1 MLTGNDDN
9 NSTSW
14 LRYCWPSQFLF
25 IIWTSYSSFYL
36 SVSGCGLE
44 LQKRIY
50 ISNEG
55 ILILTFLQKFQPFLF
70 CATGK
75 SGLSAGQVFNMS
87 QPPWSRH
94 QVFDHQT
101 QPWCPSFQLRSELS
115 CHDIFESCL
124 QTACIYKVDKMKAWC
139 WKGKVQEIQIKI
151 DSLFLNV
158 AQGHTEDPL
167 KM

>member
-1 MLTGNDDN
+1 MLTGNDEN

-25 IIWTSYSSFYL
+25 TIWTSYSSFYL

-75 SGLSAGQVFNMS
+75 SGLSAGQVMS

-115 CHDIFESCL
+115 CHAMLEPWL
-124 QTACIYKVDKMKAWC
+124 QTVCIKWTKWKHAVG
-139 WKGKVQEIQIKI
+139 KGKYKKFK
-151 DSLFLNV
+151 SNWLALSPT
-158 AQGHTEDPL
+158 AS
-167 KM
+167 

>member
-1 MLTGNDDN
+1 MLTGNDEN

-75 SGLSAGQVFNMS
+75 SGLSAGQVMS

-101 QPWCPSFQLRSELS
+101 QPWCPSFQLRQNCPAMLYLRPMLAN
-115 CHDIFESCL
+115 CFH
-124 QTACIYKVDKMKAWC
+124 KVDKMKAWC

-151 DSLFLNV
+151 DSLFL
-158 AQGHTEDPL
+158 QLPL
-167 KM
+167 GVKYL

>member
-1 MLTGNDDN
+1 MIEVLLAKPISVHNMI
-9 NSTSW
+9 
-14 LRYCWPSQFLF
+14 F
-25 IIWTSYSSFYL
+25 IFFYL
-36 SVSGCGLE
+36 SISGCGLE

-75 SGLSAGQVFNMS
+75 SGLSAGQVMS

-101 QPWCPSFQLRSELS
+101 QPWCPSFQLSQNCPATLYLS
-115 CHDIFESCL
+115 HACKLLAFIKWTKWKHD
-124 QTACIYKVDKMKAWC
+124 VG
-139 WKGKVQEIQIKI
+139 KGKYKKFKSKLTRFFYDCLLTLPEGTLRALWRCRCWIK
-151 DSLFLNV
+151 S
-158 AQGHTEDPL
+158 G
-167 KM
+167 